1 MMESRPRCEVDF
13 ERSCNRSKFTQV
25 VYQSGLKKFMRF
37 CKVEKMSE
45 LLEADQKQ
53 IQMKVEDYV
62 YYLAGKVSPNTVPT
76 QLAPVFLFYDVSDV
90 ILNKVKIK
98 RMYPAKVKIQGYRA
112 YDREQI
118 KEMLSNSKKKRSK
131 AIVLMFVSSGIRIG
145 GLVGLRMKD
154 IVDVP
159 NSKCKC
165 LTIYHDENEEYITF
179 LTPEA
184 SKALDDY
191 FQERLKTGEVFSDET
206 PVFARNENQVRD
218 FSNTKRAINGVNV
231 NAMGRTAVCSSIEYM
246 LASQDRPR
254 ETGGRFKTPITYG
267 FRKFY
272 NTVLKISDNCN
283 ISIAEKLFGHSVT
296 VKLDNHYLPIGMNE
310 LFKEFSKNIVE
321 LTISEEER
329 QLVQI
334 SKLEE
339 EKKVEHDKTTENKL
353 LKEQLEIL
361 KLRMEMMD
369 ATANERLD
377 SLEIER
383 LKVLEIERMETLEEN
398 V

>member
-1 MMESRPRCEVDF
+1 MESRPRCEIDF
-13 ERSCNRSKFTQV
+13 ERSCNKSQFTQV
-25 VYQSGLKKFMRF
+25 TYKSGLKKFMRF
-37 CKVEKMSE
+37 CEVEKME
-45 LLEADQKQ
+45 DLLQADQKQ

-62 YYLAGKVSPNTVPT
+62 YYLTGKINPNSVPT

-98 RMYPAKVKIQGYRA
+98 RMYPAKRKVQGFQA
-112 YDREQI
+112 YSREQI

-131 AIVLMFVSSGIRIG
+131 AMVLVFVSSGIRIG

-154 IVDVP
+154 IIDVP

-184 SKALDDY
+184 SKSLEEY
-191 FQERLKTGEVFSDET
+191 FQERQNKGEVFSDET

-218 FSNTKRAINGVNV
+218 YANTKRSTVNV
-231 NAMGRTAVCSSIEYM
+231 NPVSRTAVCHSIEYM
-246 LASQDRPR
+246 LASQDRPK
-254 ETGGRFKTPITYG
+254 ETGGRYKVPITYG
-267 FRKFY
+267 FRKRY
-272 NTVLKISDNCN
+272 NSVLKLSDKCN

-296 VKLDNHYLPIGMNE
+296 VKLDNHYLPIGMKE
-310 LFKEFSKNIVE
+310 LFKEFSKHIVE

-329 QLVQI
+329 QLLKIAQLETGL
-334 SKLEE
+334 KEE
-339 EKKVEHDKTTENKL
+339 EDKTTENKL
-353 LKEQLEIL
+353 LKEQVEIL
-361 KLRMEMMD
+361 KLRME
-369 ATANERLD
+369 
-377 SLEIER
+377 
-383 LKVLEIERMETLEEN
+383 RMEASSKD